1 MNNNNNNN
9 NKTWPEISIPF
20 HDFPYMDGVKWNVRV
35 FAEGW
40 MEWNE
45 IDMDPHVDPCM
56 DLRAMDWNPA
66 SLLGIAMAT
75 RCSCDC
81 AGG

>member
-1 MNNNNNNN
+1 MNNNNNN

-66 SLLGIAMAT
+66 PLTGSVPL
-75 RCSCDC
+75 
-81 AGG
+81 AGP